1 MQIPAPHVPEVP
13 PIPVQI
19 LKPCTTQPVSHRDL
33 LLAHQTLSVPCKV
46 GGMPWRGEQSGQH
59 AVTQPG
65 SPREWQDDTHLP
77 GPLSTH
83 PCTKSK
89 VHILPSPFTSLGRG
103 GTPKPSCIQPSSSG
117 CCIWSESIQ
126 VLQLPA
132 FIYKLSP
139 VRDEPQSVS

>member
-1 MQIPAPHVPEVP
+1 
-13 PIPVQI
+13 
-19 LKPCTTQPVSHRDL
+19 
-33 LLAHQTLSVPCKV
+33 
-46 GGMPWRGEQSGQH
+46 MPRRGELSGQR

-77 GPLSTH
+77 GPLSTEV
-83 PCTKSK
+83 TAAAAA
-89 VHILPSPFTSLGRG
+89 LSPKFTSFPALSPLLGEG
-103 GTPKPSCIQPSSSG
+103 EPQNLHVSNPLPLG
-117 CCIWSESIQ
+117 CCIWPECTQ